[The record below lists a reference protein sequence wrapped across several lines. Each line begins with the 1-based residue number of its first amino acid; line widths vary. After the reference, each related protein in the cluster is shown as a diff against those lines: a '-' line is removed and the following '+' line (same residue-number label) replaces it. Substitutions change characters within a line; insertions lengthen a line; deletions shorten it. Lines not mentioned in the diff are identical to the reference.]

1 MLDLFDCLISASLS
15 LLRQLYDIG
24 FASDIFV
31 YVGTLV
37 ITYKYNKTF
46 TFPIGPL
53 SPAMAVSQCTYHV
66 FLSFRGED
74 TRKNFTD
81 HLYTALVRA
90 GIHTFRD
97 DEEIERGKNIE
108 DEIENAILHKSRVS
122 VIVFSK
128 NYASSTW
135 CLDELVKIVDHMKSS
150 QHVVLPVFYDVDPGQ
165 VKKQTGSY
173 AEAFARH
180 EESFRSELNIVHKW
194 RAALK
199 EVADLAGMV
208 LRDRHESQ
216 FIQDIVNQVQNKLHL
231 SALYVPPYLVG
242 VDTLITRINWWL
254 NQDGQSKVGIATIC
268 GIGGIGKT
276 TIAKVVYNQNIHG
289 FEGHS
294 FLANVRETSQD
305 CNGLLRLQRQLIS
318 DILKGKAHKIYNTD
332 NGINRIKEAVC
343 CRRVLL
349 VLDDVE
355 DLETVRKLIGSQVP
369 FHPGSKIIITS
380 RHRFLGQTFGL
391 EASSGFADLSKMFEV
406 KELSFNE
413 SLQLF
418 HWYAFG
424 CNSMPESFMECAASL
439 VKQCGGLP
447 LALQVLASSLSGKS
461 MNVWTSALE
470 KLEAIPNGKVHN
482 ILRTSY
488 DSLEDDHDRNLF
500 LDIACLFIGKDRDY
514 TTTILDGCDF
524 YTTIGIENLTGRS
537 LLTINEKNKL
547 MMHQMIRDMGRE
559 IIRQES
565 PDVGERSRLWHKDAF
580 NVIREKTGSRII
592 KCLALDLQ
600 GLLENKSK
608 QTTTT
613 LHLPKHSQV
622 GMETQAFVKM
632 QRLQLLQLDHVELKG
647 DFEDFPKSLIWLR
660 WHGFPMQSL
669 PADFDIRR
677 LVALDMR
684 YSNLKRV
691 WKDKECVPNLKI
703 LNLNHSH
710 SLLKTPNFSG
720 LPSLEKLMLKDCI
733 KLVEVDQ
740 SIGELKMLT
749 FLNLKDCKSLGKL
762 PRTIGSLISL
772 EVLILSGCSTLDN
785 VPKELH
791 DMKSLKVLNLD
802 GTSIYQTRLR
812 LPYLLLK
819 RSKDLGFSWASLPCS
834 LVKLSLES
842 CRLTDDA
849 MPHDLCNLASLKSLN
864 LSRNLI
870 HCLPE
875 IIKHLTKLDE
885 LLLNCCTEL
894 QKIPKLPIFSNS
906 KEAFMTKS
914 PFNQSIIP
922 SFFFLS
928 KQCGIF
934 GCEKLAEVQDIF
946 KLEPIENFEA
956 QEIKRLF
963 NVDSI
968 NKSRVQ
974 LYNYLIDRTR
984 VTTPQV
990 LQECGIT
997 STFVAGSEVPVGFKH
1012 ISNEYQIS
1020 FYLPKRSNR
1029 EEKIH
1034 RFSLCI
1040 IFSIISQ
1047 PLDFLPSVCISN
1059 ETKNIRWNYRSSFI
1073 GVPKSNGST
1082 MLWLIHWPT
1091 TNFQLEGGDLV
1102 SCTVASAHLGIRKF
1116 GVTYESEENITYQHG
1131 FTHSIRGDEDATRK
1145 SKMDLTKDL
1154 LSLESYE
1161 NVKVQVCNYLE
1172 ESTVITSPQ
1181 VLYDYGIITA
1191 FHPMPFDHYGRHFGH
1206 HSGKAEVS
1214 ISVSSNSGRKTSC
1227 LLNST
1232 IVLSANDD
1240 RTFEFLPCLEVVNET
1255 KGTKWTYSKH
1265 FMGIPE
1271 TKSTIYWVNSWNFRG
1286 GELESGDR
1294 VSLRVVSDLC
1304 VLEFG
1309 VDLVY
1314 DHELDDR
1321 PNSFHLLPGMSKCC
1335 NYLLGTF
1342 IYILARTH
1350 RSLYRMQCL
1359 V

>member
-66 FLSFRGED
+66 FLSFR
-74 TRKNFTD
+74 
-81 HLYTALVRA
+81 
-90 GIHTFRD
+90 
-97 DEEIERGKNIE
+97 
-108 DEIENAILHKSRVS
+108 
-122 VIVFSK
+122 
-128 NYASSTW
+128 
-135 CLDELVKIVDHMKSS
+135 
-150 QHVVLPVFYDVDPGQ
+150 GQ

-418 HWYAFG
+418 HW
-424 CNSMPESFMECAASL
+424 
-439 VKQCGGLP
+439 
-447 LALQVLASSLSGKS
+447 
-461 MNVWTSALE
+461 
-470 KLEAIPNGKVHN
+470 
-482 ILRTSY
+482 
-488 DSLEDDHDRNLF
+488 
-500 LDIACLFIGKDRDY
+500 
-514 TTTILDGCDF
+514 
-524 YTTIGIENLTGRS
+524 
-537 LLTINEKNKL
+537 
-547 MMHQMIRDMGRE
+547 
-559 IIRQES
+559 
-565 PDVGERSRLWHKDAF
+565 LWHKDAF

>member
-1 MLDLFDCLISASLS
+1 MAVSSVQQAS
-15 LLRQLYDIG
+15 
-24 FASDIFV
+24 
-31 YVGTLV
+31 T
-37 ITYKYNKTF
+37 
-46 TFPIGPL
+46 P
-53 SPAMAVSQCTYHV
+53 VSQCTYHV

-97 DEEIERGKNIE
+97 DEEIKRGKNIE

-135 CLDELVKIVDHMKSS
+135 CLGELVKIVDHMKSS

-173 AEAFARH
+173 GEAFTRH
-180 EESFRSELNIVHKW
+180 EESFGSELNMVHKW

-231 SALYVPPYLVG
+231 TALYVPPYLVG
-242 VDTLITRINWWL
+242 VDTLISRINWWL
-254 NQDGQSKVGIATIC
+254 NQDGHTKVGIATIC

-294 FLANVRETSQD
+294 FLANVRETSRD

-318 DILKGKAHKIYNTD
+318 DILRGKAHKIYNSD

-391 EASSGFADLSKMFEV
+391 EASSGFTNLSKLFEV
-406 KELSFNE
+406 KELNFNE

-424 CNSMPESFMECAASL
+424 CNSMSESFMECAASL

-447 LALQVLASSLSGKS
+447 LALQVLGSSLSGKS
-461 MNVWTSALE
+461 MNVWRSALE
-470 KLEAIPNGKVHN
+470 KLEAIPNGKVHK
-482 ILRTSY
+482 ILRISY

-524 YTTIGIENLTGRS
+524 YTTIGIENLIRRS

-565 PDVGERSRLWHKDAF
+565 SDVGERSRLWHKDAF
-580 NVIREKTGSRII
+580 VVIREKTGSRKI

-608 QTTTT
+608 RTATT
-613 LHLPKHSQV
+613 LNLPKH
-622 GMETQAFVKM
+622 GMETEAFEKM
-632 QRLQLLQLDHVELKG
+632 QRLQLLQLDHVKLKG
-647 DFEDFPKSLIWLR
+647 DFKDFPKSLIWLR

-710 SLLKTPNFSG
+710 GLVKTPNFSG

-733 KLVEVDQ
+733 KLVEVDE

-762 PRTIGSLISL
+762 PRTIGSLVSL
-772 EVLILSGCSTLDN
+772 EELILSGCSTLDN

-791 DMKSLKVLNLD
+791 DMKSLKVLNLN

-812 LPYLLLK
+812 LPYVLLK
-819 RSKDLGFSWASLPCS
+819 RSKDLGFSWAYLPRS

-842 CRLTDDA
+842 CSLSDDA
-849 MPHDLCNLASLKSLN
+849 MPHDLCNLSSLKSLN
-864 LSRNLI
+864 LSRNSI
-870 HCLPE
+870 QCLPE
-875 IIKHLTKLDE
+875 SIKHLTKLDE
-885 LLLNCCTEL
+885 LRLNCCTEL
-894 QKIPKLPIFSNS
+894 QMIPKLPIFSNS

-922 SFFFLS
+922 SFFFPS
-928 KQCGIF
+928 KECGIF
-934 GCEKLAEVQDIF
+934 GCEKLTEVQDIF
-946 KLEPIENFEA
+946 KLEPIENFGAE
-956 QEIKRLF
+956 EIKRLF

-968 NKSRVQ
+968 NKSQVQ
-974 LYNYLIDRTR
+974 LYNFLIDRTR
-984 VTTPQV
+984 VATPQV

-1012 ISNEYQIS
+1012 ISNEHQIS
-1020 FYLPKRSNR
+1020 FSLPKEN
-1029 EEKIH
+1029 IH
-1034 RFSLCI
+1034 WFSLCI
-1040 IFSIISQ
+1040 VFSIISQ

-1059 ETKNIRWNYRSSFI
+1059 ETKNITWNYRSSFI
-1073 GVPKSNGST
+1073 GVPKSNGGT

-1091 TNFQLEGGDLV
+1091 TKFQLEGGDL
-1102 SCTVASAHLGIRKF
+1102 
-1116 GVTYESEENITYQHG
+1116 
-1131 FTHSIRGDEDATRK
+1131 
-1145 SKMDLTKDL
+1145 
-1154 LSLESYE
+1154 
-1161 NVKVQVCNYLE
+1161 
-1172 ESTVITSPQ
+1172 

-1206 HSGKAEVS
+1206 HSGKAEIS
-1214 ISVSSNSGRKTSC
+1214 ISVPPNSGRKTSC

-1271 TKSTIYWVNSWNFRG
+1271 TKNTIYWVISWNFRG

-1314 DHELDDR
+1314 THELDDR
-1321 PNSFHLLPGMSKCC
+1321 PNYFHLLPEMSKCC

-1350 RSLYRMQCL
+1350 RSLYRMQQRDQRMSGNGGQDGGDGRGDGNSKDPGNNNGKPPPTPSAP
-1359 V
+1359 VRDPPMKQPKRGNAIKNKIFWG

>member
-1 MLDLFDCLISASLS
+1 
-15 LLRQLYDIG
+15 
-24 FASDIFV
+24 
-31 YVGTLV
+31 
-37 ITYKYNKTF
+37 
-46 TFPIGPL
+46 
-53 SPAMAVSQCTYHV
+53 
-66 FLSFRGED
+66 
-74 TRKNFTD
+74 
-81 HLYTALVRA
+81 
-90 GIHTFRD
+90 
-97 DEEIERGKNIE
+97 
-108 DEIENAILHKSRVS
+108 
-122 VIVFSK
+122 
-128 NYASSTW
+128 
-135 CLDELVKIVDHMKSS
+135 MKSS

-180 EESFRSELNIVHKW
+180 EESFGSELNKVHKW

-231 SALYVPPYLVG
+231 TALYVPPYLVG

-254 NQDGQSKVGIATIC
+254 NQDGHTKVGIATIC

-276 TIAKVVYNQNIHG
+276 TIAKVVYNQNVHG

-294 FLANVRETSQD
+294 FLANVRETSRD

-380 RHRFLGQTFGL
+380 RHRFVGQTFGL

-406 KELSFNE
+406 KELNFNE

-418 HWYAFG
+418 NWYALG
-424 CNSMPESFMECAASL
+424 CNSVPESLMECAGSL
-439 VKQCGGLP
+439 VRQCGGLP
-447 LALQVLASSLSGKS
+447 
-461 MNVWTSALE
+461 
-470 KLEAIPNGKVHN
+470 
-482 ILRTSY
+482 
-488 DSLEDDHDRNLF
+488 
-500 LDIACLFIGKDRDY
+500 
-514 TTTILDGCDF
+514 
-524 YTTIGIENLTGRS
+524 S

-565 PDVGERSRLWHKDAF
+565 PDIGERSRLWHKDALD
-580 NVIREKTGSRII
+580 VIREKTGSRKI

-608 QTTTT
+608 RTATT
-613 LHLPKHSQV
+613 LNLPKH
-622 GMETQAFVKM
+622 GMETEAFEKM
-632 QRLQLLQLDHVELKG
+632 QRLQLLQLDHVKLKG
-647 DFEDFPKSLIWLR
+647 DFKDFPKSLIWLR

-733 KLVEVDQ
+733 KLVEVDE

-749 FLNLKDCKSLGKL
+749 FLNLKDCRSLGKL
-762 PRTIGSLISL
+762 PRTIGSLVSL
-772 EVLILSGCSTLDN
+772 EELILSGCSTLDN

-802 GTSIYQTRLR
+802 GTSIYQTRLW

-819 RSKDLGFSWASLPCS
+819 RSKDLGFSWAYLPRS

-870 HCLPE
+870 HSLPE
-875 IIKHLTKLDE
+875 SIKQLTKLDE

-894 QKIPKLPIFSNS
+894 RLIPKLPIFSNS
-906 KEAFMTKS
+906 KEAAFKTQS
-914 PFNQSIIP
+914 PFTRTII
-922 SFFFLS
+922 SCFFFTS

-934 GCEKLAEVQDIF
+934 GCEKLTEVQDTF

-968 NKSRVQ
+968 NKSQVQ
-974 LYNYLIDRTR
+974 LYSFLIDRTR
-984 VTTPQV
+984 VATPQV
-990 LQECGIT
+990 LQECGII

-1012 ISNEYQIS
+1012 ISNEHQIS
-1020 FYLPKRSNR
+1020 FSLPK
-1029 EEKIH
+1029 EKIH
-1034 RFSLCI
+1034 WFNLCI
-1040 IFSIISQ
+1040 VFSIKSQ
-1047 PLDFLPSVCISN
+1047 PSDFVPSVCISN
-1059 ETKNIRWNYRSSFI
+1059 ETKKMTWNYGTSFI
-1073 GVPKSNGST
+1073 GVPKRNGNT

-1091 TNFQLEGGDLV
+1091 TNFELEGGDLV
-1102 SCTVASAHLGIRKF
+1102 SCTVAPILLSIRKL
-1116 GVTYESEENITYQHG
+1116 GVTYELEENIAYQHG
-1131 FTHSIRGDEDATRK
+1131 FTHSFPGDEDATRN
-1145 SKMDLTKDL
+1145 SQMDLTKGL
-1154 LSLESYE
+1154 LSLGSYE
-1161 NVKVQVCNYLE
+1161 NVKVQVCNYFQ

-1191 FHPMPFDHYGRHFGH
+1191 FHPMPFEHYGRYFGH

-1214 ISVSSNSGRKTSC
+1214 ISVPLNSGRKTSC

-1232 IVLSANDD
+1232 IVLSTNDD

-1271 TKSTIYWVNSWNFRG
+1271 TKNTIYWVISWNFRG
-1286 GELESGDR
+1286 RELESGDS

-1314 DHELDDR
+1314 DHELDHR
-1321 PNSFHLLPGMSKCC
+1321 PNSFHLLSGMSKCC

-1342 IYILARTH
+1342 IYVLATTH

-1359 V
+1359 VKY

>member
-1 MLDLFDCLISASLS
+1 
-15 LLRQLYDIG
+15 
-24 FASDIFV
+24 
-31 YVGTLV
+31 
-37 ITYKYNKTF
+37 
-46 TFPIGPL
+46 
-53 SPAMAVSQCTYHV
+53 
-66 FLSFRGED
+66 
-74 TRKNFTD
+74 
-81 HLYTALVRA
+81 
-90 GIHTFRD
+90 
-97 DEEIERGKNIE
+97 
-108 DEIENAILHKSRVS
+108 
-122 VIVFSK
+122 
-128 NYASSTW
+128 
-135 CLDELVKIVDHMKSS
+135 MKSS

-173 AEAFARH
+173 GEAFTRH
-180 EESFRSELNIVHKW
+180 EESFGSELNMVHKW

-231 SALYVPPYLVG
+231 TALYVPPYLVG
-242 VDTLITRINWWL
+242 VDTLISRINWWL
-254 NQDGQSKVGIATIC
+254 NQDGHTKVGIATIC

-294 FLANVRETSQD
+294 FLANVRETSRD

-318 DILKGKAHKIYNTD
+318 DILRGKAHKIYNSD

-391 EASSGFADLSKMFEV
+391 EASSGFTNLSKLFEV
-406 KELSFNE
+406 KELNFNE

-424 CNSMPESFMECAASL
+424 CNSMSESFMECAASL

-447 LALQVLASSLSGKS
+447 
-461 MNVWTSALE
+461 
-470 KLEAIPNGKVHN
+470 
-482 ILRTSY
+482 
-488 DSLEDDHDRNLF
+488 
-500 LDIACLFIGKDRDY
+500 
-514 TTTILDGCDF
+514 
-524 YTTIGIENLTGRS
+524 
-537 LLTINEKNKL
+537 
-547 MMHQMIRDMGRE
+547 DMGRE

-565 PDVGERSRLWHKDAF
+565 SDVGERSRLWHKDAF
-580 NVIREKTGSRII
+580 VVIREKTGSRKI

-608 QTTTT
+608 RTATT
-613 LHLPKHSQV
+613 LNLPKH
-622 GMETQAFVKM
+622 GMETEAFEKM
-632 QRLQLLQLDHVELKG
+632 QRLQLLQLDHVKLKG
-647 DFEDFPKSLIWLR
+647 DFKDFPKSLIWLR

-710 SLLKTPNFSG
+710 GLVKTPNFSG

-733 KLVEVDQ
+733 KLVEVDE

-762 PRTIGSLISL
+762 PRTIGSLVSL
-772 EVLILSGCSTLDN
+772 EELILSGCSTLDN

-791 DMKSLKVLNLD
+791 DMKSLKVLNLN

-812 LPYLLLK
+812 LPYVLLK
-819 RSKDLGFSWASLPCS
+819 RSKDLGFSWAYLPRS

-842 CRLTDDA
+842 CSLSDDA
-849 MPHDLCNLASLKSLN
+849 MPHDLCNLSSLKSLN
-864 LSRNLI
+864 LSRNSI
-870 HCLPE
+870 QCLPE
-875 IIKHLTKLDE
+875 SIKHLTKLDE
-885 LLLNCCTEL
+885 LRLNCCTEL
-894 QKIPKLPIFSNS
+894 QMIPKLPIFSNS

-922 SFFFLS
+922 SFFFPS
-928 KQCGIF
+928 KECGIF
-934 GCEKLAEVQDIF
+934 GCEKLTEVQDIF
-946 KLEPIENFEA
+946 KLEPIENFGAE
-956 QEIKRLF
+956 EIKRLF

-968 NKSRVQ
+968 NKSQVQ
-974 LYNYLIDRTR
+974 LYNFLIDRTR
-984 VTTPQV
+984 VATP
-990 LQECGIT
+990 QECGIT

-1012 ISNEYQIS
+1012 ISNEHQIS
-1020 FYLPKRSNR
+1020 FSLPKEN
-1029 EEKIH
+1029 IH
-1034 RFSLCI
+1034 WFSLCI
-1040 IFSIISQ
+1040 VFSIISQ

-1059 ETKNIRWNYRSSFI
+1059 ETKNITWNYRSSFI
-1073 GVPKSNGST
+1073 GVPKSNGGT

-1091 TNFQLEGGDLV
+1091 TKFQLEGGDL
-1102 SCTVASAHLGIRKF
+1102 
-1116 GVTYESEENITYQHG
+1116 
-1131 FTHSIRGDEDATRK
+1131 
-1145 SKMDLTKDL
+1145 
-1154 LSLESYE
+1154 
-1161 NVKVQVCNYLE
+1161 
-1172 ESTVITSPQ
+1172 

-1206 HSGKAEVS
+1206 HSGKAEIS
-1214 ISVSSNSGRKTSC
+1214 ISVPPNSGRKTSC

-1271 TKSTIYWVNSWNFRG
+1271 TKNTIYWVISWNFRG

-1314 DHELDDR
+1314 THELDDR
-1321 PNSFHLLPGMSKCC
+1321 PNYFHLLPEMSKCC

-1350 RSLYRMQCL
+1350 RSLYRMQQRDQRMSGNGGQDGGDGRGDGNSKDPGNNNGKPPPTPSAP
-1359 V
+1359 VRDPPMKQPKRGNAIKNKIFWG

>member
-1 MLDLFDCLISASLS
+1 MNTNNKNFFQASLS
-15 LLRQLYDIG
+15 LLRQLYLIG
-24 FASDIFV
+24 FASDRFV

-46 TFPIGPL
+46 MFPIGPL
-53 SPAMAVSQCTYHV
+53 SLAMAVSSVQQASTPVSQCTYHV
-66 FLSFRGED
+66 FLSFR
-74 TRKNFTD
+74 
-81 HLYTALVRA
+81 
-90 GIHTFRD
+90 
-97 DEEIERGKNIE
+97 
-108 DEIENAILHKSRVS
+108 
-122 VIVFSK
+122 
-128 NYASSTW
+128 
-135 CLDELVKIVDHMKSS
+135 
-150 QHVVLPVFYDVDPGQ
+150 GQ

-180 EESFRSELNIVHKW
+180 EERFRSELNKVHKW
-194 RAALK
+194 RATLK
-199 EVADLAGMV
+199 EVAGLAGMV

-242 VDTLITRINWWL
+242 VDTLITRINWWIK
-254 NQDGQSKVGIATIC
+254 QDGHTKVGIAAIC

-294 FLANVRETSQD
+294 FLANVRETSGD

-332 NGINRIKEAVC
+332 NGINKIKEVVC

-355 DLETVRKLIGSQVP
+355 DLETVRKLIGSKVP

-424 CNSMPESFMECAASL
+424 CNSMPESFMECAGSL

-461 MNVWTSALE
+461 MNVWRSALE
-470 KLEAIPNGKVHN
+470 KLQAFPNSKILK
-482 ILRTSY
+482 ILRISY

-524 YTTIGIENLTGRS
+524 YTTIGIENLIGRS

-580 NVIREKTGSRII
+580 DVIREKTGSRKI
-592 KCLALDLQ
+592 KCLVLDLQ

-622 GMETQAFVKM
+622 CMETQAFEKM
-632 QRLQLLQLDHVELKG
+632 RRLQLLQLDHVKLKG
-647 DFEDFPKSLIWLR
+647 DFKDFPKSLIWLR

-875 IIKHLTKLDE
+875 SIKHLTKLDE

-894 QKIPKLPIFSNS
+894 QMIPNLPIFSNS
-906 KEAFMTKS
+906 KEAFMTVS
-914 PFNQSIIP
+914 PFSRLIIP
-922 SFFFLS
+922 CFFFTS

-934 GCEKLAEVQDIF
+934 GCEKLTEVQDTF
-946 KLEPIENFEA
+946 KLEPIENFGAE
-956 QEIKRLF
+956 EIKRLF

-968 NKSRVQ
+968 NKSQVQ
-974 LYNYLIDRTR
+974 LYHFLIDRTR
-984 VTTPQV
+984 VATPQV

-997 STFVAGSEVPVGFKH
+997 STFVAGSEVPVGFMH
-1012 ISNEYQIS
+1012 ISNEHQIS
-1020 FYLPKRSNR
+1020 FSLPK
-1029 EEKIH
+1029 EKIH
-1034 RFSLCI
+1034 WFSLCI
-1040 IFSIISQ
+1040 VFSIKSQ

-1059 ETKNIRWNYRSSFI
+1059 ETKKMTWNYGSSFI
-1073 GVPKSNGST
+1073 GVPKRNGNT

-1091 TNFQLEGGDLV
+1091 TNFELEGGDLV
-1102 SCTVASAHLGIRKF
+1102 SCTVSSIHLGIRKL
-1116 GVTYESEENITYQHG
+1116 GVTYESEENIAYQHG
-1131 FTHSIRGDEDATRK
+1131 FTHSFPVSLLVSFVQRGDRDTFWRRGRNVTPIARSTKEVMPPAKTVHVRTDPVCK
-1145 SKMDLTKDL
+1145 STSRIVDFDKNEVLLRSAVGICRRPIGLVDLAKG
-1154 LSLESYE
+1154 LESDLVRGFHLMRFSSRVLLVFQDIQTRNRVLELLALDNWFDSVLEWSLVASKSNQMDE
-1161 NVKVQVCNYLE
+1161 NQVGIEVEDVRTSPDDGGMMKHDDREAFNRNDVMSDTSVPGDAGIMTLRGVLVVWERDRFDLE
-1172 ESTVITSPQ
+1172 ESHI
-1181 VLYDYGIITA
+1181 
-1191 FHPMPFDHYGRHFGH
+1191 
-1206 HSGKAEVS
+1206 
-1214 ISVSSNSGRKTSC
+1214 
-1227 LLNST
+1227 
-1232 IVLSANDD
+1232 
-1240 RTFEFLPCLEVVNET
+1240 
-1255 KGTKWTYSKH
+1255 
-1265 FMGIPE
+1265 
-1271 TKSTIYWVNSWNFRG
+1271 G
-1286 GELESGDR
+1286 G
-1294 VSLRVVSDLC
+1294 
-1304 VLEFG
+1304 
-1309 VDLVY
+1309 
-1314 DHELDDR
+1314 
-1321 PNSFHLLPGMSKCC
+1321 SF
-1335 NYLLGTF
+1335 
-1342 IYILARTH
+1342 
-1350 RSLYRMQCL
+1350 

>member
-1 MLDLFDCLISASLS
+1 MI
-15 LLRQLYDIG
+15 
-24 FASDIFV
+24 
-31 YVGTLV
+31 
-37 ITYKYNKTF
+37 
-46 TFPIGPL
+46 
-53 SPAMAVSQCTYHV
+53 
-66 FLSFRGED
+66 
-74 TRKNFTD
+74 
-81 HLYTALVRA
+81 
-90 GIHTFRD
+90 
-97 DEEIERGKNIE
+97 
-108 DEIENAILHKSRVS
+108 
-122 VIVFSK
+122 
-128 NYASSTW
+128 
-135 CLDELVKIVDHMKSS
+135 SS

-231 SALYVPPYLVG
+231 PALYVPPYLVG
-242 VDTLITRINWWL
+242 IDTLITRINWWL
-254 NQDGQSKVGIATIC
+254 KQDGHIKVGIAAIC

-289 FEGHS
+289 FKGYS
-294 FLANVRETSQD
+294 FLANVRETSRD

-332 NGINRIKEAVC
+332 NGINKIKEAVC
-343 CRRVLL
+343 CRRVLI

-355 DLETVRKLIGSQVP
+355 DFETVRKLIGSQVP

-380 RHRFLGQTFGL
+380 RHRFVSQTIGL
-391 EASSGFADLSKMFEV
+391 EASSGFADLSKLFEV
-406 KELSFNE
+406 KELNFNE

-424 CNSMPESFMECAASL
+424 CNSMSESFMECAASL

-447 LALQVLASSLSGKS
+447 
-461 MNVWTSALE
+461 
-470 KLEAIPNGKVHN
+470 
-482 ILRTSY
+482 
-488 DSLEDDHDRNLF
+488 
-500 LDIACLFIGKDRDY
+500 DY
-514 TTTILDGCDF
+514 MTTILDGCDF
-524 YTTIGIENLTGRS
+524 YTTIGIENLMGRS

-565 PDVGERSRLWHKDAF
+565 PDVGERSRVWHKDAF
-580 NVIREKTGSRII
+580 DVIREKTGSRTI

-608 QTTTT
+608 KTATT

-622 GMETQAFVKM
+622 VMETQAFVKM
-632 QRLQLLQLDHVELKG
+632 QRLQLLQLDQVKLKG
-647 DFEDFPKSLIWLR
+647 DFKDFPKSLIWLR

-762 PRTIGSLISL
+762 PRTIGSLVSL
-772 EVLILSGCSTLDN
+772 EELSLSGCSTLDN

-791 DMKSLKVLNLD
+791 DVKSLKVLNLD
-802 GTSIYQTRLR
+802 GTSIYQTRLW

-819 RSKDLGFSWASLPCS
+819 RNKDLGFSWAYLPCS

-842 CRLTDDA
+842 CRLSDDA

-870 HCLPE
+870 HSLPE
-875 IIKHLTKLDE
+875 SIKHLTKLDE

-894 QKIPKLPIFSNS
+894 QKIPNLPNFSNC
-906 KEAFMTKS
+906 KEAFMAVS
-914 PFNQSIIP
+914 PFMQSIVAH
-922 SFFFLS
+922 FFFPS

-934 GCEKLAEVQDIF
+934 GCEKLTEVQDTF

-968 NKSRVQ
+968 NKCQVQ
-974 LYNYLIDRTR
+974 LYNFLIDRTR
-984 VTTPQV
+984 VATP
-990 LQECGIT
+990 QECGIT

-1012 ISNEYQIS
+1012 ISNEHQIS
-1020 FYLPKRSNR
+1020 FSLPK
-1029 EEKIH
+1029 EKIH
-1034 RFSLCI
+1034 WFSLCI
-1040 IFSIISQ
+1040 VFSIISHQ
-1047 PLDFLPSVCISN
+1047 SDFIPSVCIYN
-1059 ETKNIRWNYRSSFI
+1059 ETKNITWNYHSTFI
-1073 GVPKSNGST
+1073 GVPKRNGNT

-1091 TNFQLEGGDLV
+1091 TNFELEGGDLV
-1102 SCTVASAHLGIRKF
+1102 SCMLAPIHLGIRKF
-1116 GVTYESEENITYQHG
+1116 GVTYESQGNTAYQHG
-1131 FTHSIRGDEDATRK
+1131 FTHAFPGYEDATRN
-1145 SKMDLTKDL
+1145 SKIDLTKDL
-1154 LSLESYE
+1154 LSLGSCE
-1161 NVKVQVCNYLE
+1161 NVKVQVCNYLQ

-1181 VLYDYGIITA
+1181 VLYDYGIITT

-1206 HSGKAEVS
+1206 HSGKDEVS
-1214 ISVSSNSGRKTSC
+1214 ISVSLNFGRKTSC

-1240 RTFEFLPCLEVVNET
+1240 RTFEFLPSLEVVNET

-1271 TKSTIYWVNSWNFRG
+1271 TKNTIYWVVCWNFKG
-1286 GELESGDR
+1286 GELEAGDR
-1294 VSLRVVSDLC
+1294 ISIRVVSDLC

-1314 DHELDDR
+1314 DHVLDDR
-1321 PNSFHLLPGMSKCC
+1321 LNSFHLLPGMNFGIFFVLGGVSCGQLLQIRRNFSASFSAITRLIQC
-1335 NYLLGTF
+1335 VFRGYLQQQRHYGVWTLR
-1342 IYILARTH
+1342 LARNEKIFNDKGARVKEFSIDSFLHLMETTSSSWLWRKLSRLRNVDLELDLLDTTISVIDICKISSGVAVDSQTAIYSPYTMFSSPDFSSSPNFYH
-1350 RSLYRMQCL
+1350 VFVDCHALSEGIFATVIRDGSRVGGSISL
-1359 V
+1359 